1 MKISNCVIY
10 LDIYTK
16 STNWLGLRIGLIIQ
30 VMESEVDRCL
40 KLKDNDDATD
50 ELMSLSPYEMRN
62 LLHHIMSGREFG
74 INKSGQHQSGYN
86 VVSDTDRVS
95 KSIQPTVRK
104 GEALMDEEDDF
115 SSDDQSDDSDH
126 RHGIWMRRRRLDGA
140 LNRVP
145 VGFYS
150 KVWMILENCRGIL
163 VRGRTLDTFLTQG
176 VSKIFAK
183 FFNLSQIHRFFFIF

>member
-1 MKISNCVIY
+1 MSSRLKIDNFHGKSKLNFW
-10 LDIYTK
+10 TK
-16 STNWLGLRIGLIIQ
+16 NEDFEQCGFFQ
-30 VMESEVDRCL
+30 
-40 KLKDNDDATD
+40 
-50 ELMSLSPYEMRN
+50 
-62 LLHHIMSGREFG
+62 
-74 INKSGQHQSGYN
+74 
-86 VVSDTDRVS
+86 
-95 KSIQPTVRK
+95 SIQPTVRK

-183 FFNLSQIHRFFFIF
+183 FFNLSQIHRFFLFFR

>member
-1 MKISNCVIY
+1 MFF
-10 LDIYTK
+10 
-16 STNWLGLRIGLIIQ
+16 Q
-30 VMESEVDRCL
+30 
-40 KLKDNDDATD
+40 
-50 ELMSLSPYEMRN
+50 
-62 LLHHIMSGREFG
+62 
-74 INKSGQHQSGYN
+74 
-86 VVSDTDRVS
+86 
-95 KSIQPTVRK
+95 SIQPTVRK

-176 VSKIFAK
+176 VSKITDQAKSLIFAK
-183 FFNLSQIHRFFFIF
+183 AKSIGFFFLDD

>member
-1 MKISNCVIY
+1 M
-10 LDIYTK
+10 
-16 STNWLGLRIGLIIQ
+16 
-30 VMESEVDRCL
+30 
-40 KLKDNDDATD
+40 
-50 ELMSLSPYEMRN
+50 
-62 LLHHIMSGREFG
+62 
-74 INKSGQHQSGYN
+74 
-86 VVSDTDRVS
+86 
-95 KSIQPTVRK
+95 RK

-183 FFNLSQIHRFFFIF
+183 FFNLSQIHRFFFYFLDDWWGNEICVGS